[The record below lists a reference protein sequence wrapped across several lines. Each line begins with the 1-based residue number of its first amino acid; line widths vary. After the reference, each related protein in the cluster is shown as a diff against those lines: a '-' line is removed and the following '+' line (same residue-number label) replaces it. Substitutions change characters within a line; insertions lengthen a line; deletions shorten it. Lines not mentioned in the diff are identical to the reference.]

1 MSTTES
7 TPASPPRRAA
17 GLWLVVVVLAAVAGW
32 LGWRQWQQHEQ
43 ALVDDARG
51 QVESLS
57 QRFDTVRSEQRS
69 HSRRLQQAETTNRVL
84 RDELDGI
91 GQRAALLEQ
100 SVSRFADPDRH
111 GAQALRLDEAE
122 LLLTLGQQ
130 RLEVAGDLD
139 GARRAYALAD
149 GVLGGIDDPAYLSLR
164 QALQQER
171 AALDPLGIDPRV
183 RAVTALDAFA
193 RDTVAPAQ
201 RASADAPAHAPWWQ
215 RAFGSLLRVQRTDR
229 AVAVQPAERAAAMA
243 GLQLEIS
250 LARAA
255 AERRD
260 RDGYR
265 AALARA
271 DGWLQRL
278 MGTSKALERQ
288 RAQLQELAQ
297 LPLALSIP
305 TLGSTLAQLR
315 QQRAH

>member
-1 MSTTES
+1 MAARVVQRARCWRNWTRVL
-7 TPASPPRRAA
+7 PKVGIDRASGCRAKACSCARWRSSA
-17 GLWLVVVVLAAVAGW
+17 GEGA
-32 LGWRQWQQHEQ
+32 
-43 ALVDDARG
+43 
-51 QVESLS
+51 
-57 QRFDTVRSEQRS
+57 
-69 HSRRLQQAETTNRVL
+69 SRRPSQPSARVSAS
-84 RDELDGI
+84 RKPAWS
-91 GQRAALLEQ
+91 RRSAA
-100 SVSRFADPDRH
+100 
-111 GAQALRLDEAE
+111 
-122 LLLTLGQQ
+122 
-130 RLEVAGDLD
+130 
-139 GARRAYALAD
+139 
-149 GVLGGIDDPAYLSLR
+149 
-164 QALQQER
+164 
-171 AALDPLGIDPRV
+171 
-183 RAVTALDAFA
+183 
-193 RDTVAPAQ
+193 
-201 RASADAPAHAPWWQ
+201 AHAPWWQ